1 MCSSDLEP
9 IKSTVSISF
18 LDKRDYP
25 ASLLLDIANA
35 LLLGEIKL
43 AEGDYAGAAADF
55 RSAVAFQDRL
65 PYAEPPLW
73 YYPRNDWSLFGLSQ
87 ALEVQGKSEEAAEVK
102 ATFATLWQMSD
113 IKLTGSKL

>member
-1 MCSSDLEP
+1 M
-9 IKSTVSISF
+9 F
-18 LDKRDYP
+18 
-25 ASLLLDIANA
+25 

-43 AEGDYAGAAADF
+43 AEGDFAGAAAYF

-65 PYAEPPLW
+65 PYTEPPLW